1 MCQTLCYMPQV
12 LGKAERIL
20 GVYNLIGETDNKQ
33 ICISVCT
40 YTQIYFQIRISA
52 ISENLP
58 SNI

>member
-1 MCQTLCYMPQV
+1 MPQV
-12 LGKAERIL
+12 LDKAERIL